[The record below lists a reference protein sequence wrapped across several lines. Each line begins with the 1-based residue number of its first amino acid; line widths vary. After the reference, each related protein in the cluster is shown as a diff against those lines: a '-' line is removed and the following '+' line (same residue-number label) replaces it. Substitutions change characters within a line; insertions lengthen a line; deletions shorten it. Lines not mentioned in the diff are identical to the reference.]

1 MLSFVA
7 IPLDAL
13 KSFFTTNT
21 RRGDQKKTKPRETR
35 WTHFYY
41 IMEKKGHSCSS
52 SREIIPDS
60 YLLAKSRFKTFPTE

>member
-21 RRGDQKKTKPRETR
+21 RRGDQKKQNP
-35 WTHFYY
+35 
-41 IMEKKGHSCSS
+41 EKQG
-52 SREIIPDS
+52 EPI
-60 YLLAKSRFKTFPTE
+60 FTT